1 MDWLENEI
9 DSVLYEALKKD
20 CFILEQKSDLAYT
33 KEKDTD
39 QFVHKSA
46 LMTFLK
52 KLRKRT
58 GIDFNPA
65 RMRVAIDK
73 VLDDSIAGPSIT
85 VREVS
90 ETPSVIRLAD
100 LHKAL
105 MSVPSGTGGKLIS
118 EDDAYKLANEIAK
131 YLEDFKG
138 ANIRTIGFGEDIGM
152 DPEEEETPEEEPGEV
167 EDAPRVRISTELG
180 AGDFAAYKFMGQT
193 KTVGDPADKKALE
206 YFKDDE
212 TIPMSAKGPELYAEL
227 AKNYAMSS
235 ILKTGKFKTGISEAA
250 KPDEAL
256 ITKVSQS
263 FASYLTNFKGRFD
276 ESIEKTKD
284 VRKSFLALEE
294 DLSLDLQKLK
304 KENQKAMKAKESSE
318 RLVNNFT
325 TSQQL
330 TIKLANYL
338 MEALNLMYVEASQ
351 FLQDQ
356 EFSGEEEGE
365 EKMKTGTEPGKVEL
379 NEDKL
384 VEIVIDFNEIRKNEM
399 NESFLAMFGGWVEH
413 ILKAMFG
420 GLNIPVN
427 VRGSDREVQ
436 AFATALGREKRYI
449 DVAKRYGLDHAST
462 YRSKAQLD
470 SAAKNFQRETGI
482 KWPFK

>member
-1 MDWLENEI
+1 MDLFSEEI
-9 DSVLYEALKKD
+9 DFMLYESLEADGLIFEKRKRNLEDPELMKQIIDTVGMLPSSSRKIKKKEYIKQFGGGSWPKGLGKGA
-20 CFILEQKSDLAYT
+20 FILSLNKAGE
-33 KEKDTD
+33 
-39 QFVHKSA
+39 
-46 LMTFLK
+46 
-52 KLRKRT
+52 
-58 GIDFNPA
+58 A
-65 RMRVAIDK
+65 RIYDIGSPDEAQDW
-73 VLDDSIAGPSIT
+73 
-85 VREVS
+85 S
-90 ETPSVIRLAD
+90 E
-100 LHKAL
+100 
-105 MSVPSGTGGKLIS
+105 SGT
-118 EDDAYKLANEIAK
+118 EAA
-131 YLEDFKG
+131 
-138 ANIRTIGFGEDIGM
+138 
-152 DPEEEETPEEEPGEV
+152 P

-180 AGDFAAYKFMGQT
+180 GGDFAAYKFMGQT

-212 TIPMSAKGPELYAEL
+212 TIPMSAKGPELYAGL
-227 AKNYAMSS
+227 AKNYAMHS
-235 ILKTGKFKTGISEAA
+235 ILAGKKA
-250 KPDEAL
+250 PDA
-256 ITKVSQS
+256 IGD
-263 FASYLTNFKGRFD
+263 FASYLAQNIKPVFL
-276 ESIEKTKD
+276 EEVEKTKD
-284 VRKSFLALEE
+284 LRKSFLVLER
-294 DLSLDLQKLK
+294 DLSLDLEKLK
-304 KENQKAMKAKESSE
+304 KYNKKAMKDKESSE

-351 FLQDQ
+351 FLQDS
-356 EFSGEEEGE
+356 EKASEEEKEEEEGE
-365 EKMKTGTEPGKVEL
+365 EKMKIGTEPGKVEL

-470 SAAKNFQRETGI
+470 AAAKNFQRETGI